1 MMDHSLIIMACI
13 LIEFSTVETD
23 STYYTQNS
31 IPVTEEVKGNLAT
44 KYWITTH
51 IIIALLISS

>member
-1 MMDHSLIIMACI
+1 MACI
-13 LIEFSTVETD
+13 LIVFFTVETD

-31 IPVTEEVKGNLAT
+31 VPVTEEVKGNLAI

-51 IIIALLISS
+51 IKKVKS